1 MAKTAPRTFPSKQ
14 SPLRVLLVEHDPRD
28 VELCLIELKR
38 AGFDPRIDVVQNEQ
52 DFSAYVAANHYDLVF
67 ADYRLPDWTGL
78 DALQRLQ
85 ELEKDIPL
93 ILITGTLGEE
103 KAVECIKR
111 GVADYVLKGQLTRLP
126 VAVRRALKERAR
138 REEGAHAVR
147 ALRESEDSFR
157 LMFHDNPLPMYVFEL
172 ESLRVLEV
180 NDAMVAAYGYSR
192 EEFLS
197 MRVTDF
203 RPAED
208 VPLVLEYLKKGTE
221 PYFSAGIWRHLSKQG
236 RIMDMEIH
244 AHSLSFAGQQAM
256 LAVAQDVTQRRLAEE
271 ALRESEARYRGL
283 FEHAPYG
290 IYRAT
295 PQGDILDVNPAL
307 VAMLGYASVDDFRAV
322 RNMANLL
329 CDLRER
335 TRMHA
340 IHPELGRTDVEVEW
354 RRKDGKTLL
363 VRLNGRLAPK
373 ELGREECF
381 EVMVEDV
388 TSRRALEKQL
398 RQAQKFEAIGELAGG
413 IAHDF
418 NNMVGAI
425 LGWAELGSDEVPP
438 EHKAHAHFG
447 KIQQQARRAAALT
460 RQLLAF
466 ARRQILEP
474 RNMDLNQ
481 SVTETLSLL
490 EKVIGGN
497 IELET
502 RLAPGLDPIRADPTQ
517 FEQVLMNLCLNAR
530 DAMPQGGH
538 LLIETSIVEY
548 DDEQCRRLSYARPGR
563 YGCLAV
569 SDTGMGMDAA
579 TLDRIFEPFFTTKEV
594 GKGTGLGLSTVYGV
608 VKQHGGFVNVYSEP
622 GRGSCFRIYLPVG
635 QVAAE
640 PRAKPLPDLPA
651 AGGDET
657 ILIAED
663 HEGLREIAR
672 QTLSQFG
679 YHVLVAVDGEQAVEM
694 FRLHHV
700 KIDLV
705 LLDVILPRLGG
716 PEAYSRMC
724 EKKPGLPVL
733 FTTGYSPDT
742 SMLRSV
748 QQQELPLLQKPYT
761 PQELARKVREAL
773 AAPLKLKMTRH
784 SSG

>member
-1 MAKTAPRTFPSKQ
+1 MAKPPPRAPVPNQ
-14 SPLRVLLVEHDPRD
+14 APLRVLLVEHDLND
-28 VELCLIELKR
+28 VELCLLELKR
-38 AGFDPRIDVVQNEQ
+38 AGFDPRMDVVQNEKE
-52 DFSAYVAANHYDLVF
+52 FSALVRANDYDLVI
-67 ADYRLPDWTGL
+67 ADYRLPNWTGL

-85 ELEKDIPL
+85 DLEKDIPL
-93 ILITGTLGEE
+93 ILVTGTLGEE

-111 GVADYVLKGQLTRLP
+111 GVTDYVLKGQLARLP
-126 VAVRRALKERAR
+126 VAVRRAL
-138 REEGAHAVR
+138 EER
-147 ALRESEDSFR
+147 ALRKEGARATQALSESEDSFR
-157 LMFHDNPLPMYVFEL
+157 LMFHNNPLPMYVVEL
-172 ESLRVLEV
+172 ETLRILEV
-180 NDAMVAAYGYSR
+180 NDAMVATHGYSR
-192 EEFLS
+192 DEFLR
-197 MRVTDF
+197 MRATDF

-208 VPLVLEYLKKGTE
+208 APRVVEYLKKGSA
-221 PYFSAGIWRHLSKQG
+221 PYFTAGIWRHLSKRG
-236 RIMDMEIH
+236 DIMYMEIH
-244 AHSLSFAGQQAM
+244 AHSMLFAGRQAV

-290 IYRAT
+290 IYRST
-295 PQGDILDVNPAL
+295 LQGDILDVNPAL
-307 VAMLGYASVDDFRAV
+307 VSMLGYASLAELMALKDIRQLYRDPRDRARFV
-322 RNMANLL
+322 A
-329 CDLRER
+329 
-335 TRMHA
+335 MHKD
-340 IHPELGRTDVEVEW
+340 LGRIDAEIEW
-354 RRKDGKTLL
+354 KCKNSQTLL

-381 EVMVEDV
+381 EVMVEDI
-388 TSRRALEKQL
+388 TGRRALEKQL
-398 RQAQKFEAIGELAGG
+398 HQAQKFEAIGELAGG

-447 KIQQQARRAAALT
+447 KIQQQAHRAAALT

-474 RNMDLNQ
+474 RNIDFNQ

-490 EKVIGGN
+490 EKVIGSN

-538 LLIETSIVEY
+538 LLIQTSIVEF
-548 DDEQCRRLSYARPGR
+548 DEEQCRQLTYARPGR

-569 SDTGMGMDAA
+569 SDTGSGMDAP
-579 TLDRIFEPFFTTKEV
+579 TLDRIFDPFFTTKEV

-608 VKQHGGFVNVYSEP
+608 VKQHGGFVNVYSELE
-622 GRGSCFRIYLPVG
+622 RGSCFRVYLPVG

-640 PRAKPLPDLPA
+640 PNAKPVVDAPVV
-651 AGGDET
+651 GGEET

-672 QTLSQFG
+672 QTLCQLG
-679 YHVLVAVDGEQAVEM
+679 YHVLVAVDGEEAFEM
-694 FRLHHV
+694 FRLHHA

-705 LLDVILPRLGG
+705 LLDVVLPRLGG

-724 EKKPGLPVL
+724 KEKPGLPVL

-748 QQQELPLLQKPYT
+748 HQQDLPLLQKPYA
-761 PQELARKVREAL
+761 PQDLARKVREAL
-773 AAPLKLKMTRH
+773 APPVKTARH
-784 SSG
+784 ISP

>member
-1 MAKTAPRTFPSKQ
+1 MPKTPLRTFASNRA
-14 SPLRVLLVEHDPRD
+14 PLRVLLVEHNPNDAA
-28 VELCLIELKR
+28 LCLLELQR
-38 AGFDPRIDVVQNEQ
+38 AGFDPRMDVVQNEQ
-52 DFSAYVAANHYDLVF
+52 EFSARVRANHYDLVL

-78 DALQRLQ
+78 DALLRLQ

-93 ILITGTLGEE
+93 ILVTGTLGEE

-111 GVADYVLKGQLTRLP
+111 GVTDYVLKDQLTRLP
-126 VAVRRALKERAR
+126 VAVRRALEERALR
-138 REEGAHAVR
+138 KEGARATQ

-172 ESLRVLEV
+172 ETLQILEV
-180 NDAMVAAYGYSR
+180 NDAMVATHGYSR
-192 EEFLS
+192 DEFLH
-197 MRVTDF
+197 MCVTDF

-208 VPLVLEYLKKGTE
+208 VPLLVEYLKKGTE
-221 PYFSAGIWRHLSKQG
+221 RYLAAGVWRHLSKQG
-236 RIMDMEIH
+236 AIMYMEIH
-244 AHSLSFAGQQAM
+244 AHSLSFAGRQAM
-256 LAVAQDVTQRRLAEE
+256 LAVAQDVTQRRRAEE

-295 PQGDILDVNPAL
+295 VQGDILDVNPAL
-307 VAMLGYASVDDFRAV
+307 VSMLGYASVEDLVALKDIRQLYRHVRDRA
-322 RNMANLL
+322 RFLA
-329 CDLRER
+329 
-335 TRMHA
+335 MHKD
-340 IHPELGRTDVEVEW
+340 LGRIDTELEW
-354 RRKDGKTLL
+354 KRKDGQTLL
-363 VRLNGRLAPK
+363 IRLKGRLVPK

-388 TSRRALEKQL
+388 TGRRALEKQL
-398 RQAQKFEAIGELAGG
+398 QQAQKFEAIGELAGG

-438 EHKAHAHFG
+438 EHKARAHFG

-490 EKVIGGN
+490 EKVIGSN

-502 RLAPGLDPIRADPTQ
+502 RLAPDLAPIRADPTQ

-548 DDEQCRRLSYARPGR
+548 DDEQCRRFTYAHPGR

-569 SDTGMGMDAA
+569 SDTGIGMDAA

-594 GKGTGLGLSTVYGV
+594 GKGTGLGLATVYGV
-608 VKQHGGFVNVYSEP
+608 VKQHGGFVNVYSEL
-622 GRGSCFRIYLPVG
+622 GRGTCFRVYLPVG

-640 PRAKPLPDLPA
+640 PKAKPVADAPA
-651 AGGDET
+651 AGGHET

-672 QTLSQFG
+672 QTLSQLG
-679 YHVLVAVDGEQAVEM
+679 YHVLVAVDGEQAVEI
-694 FRLHHV
+694 FRLHHA

-705 LLDVILPRLGG
+705 VLDVVLPRLGG
-716 PEAYSRMC
+716 PEAYSFMC
-724 EKKPGLPVL
+724 KEKLGLPVL
-733 FTTGYSPDT
+733 FTTGYSPDAH
-742 SMLRSV
+742 MLRSV

-761 PQELARKVREAL
+761 PQDLARKVREAL
-773 AAPLKLKMTRH
+773 AAPVKTARH
-784 SSG
+784 TSA

>member
-1 MAKTAPRTFPSKQ
+1 MAKPPPRTSASRQ
-14 SPLRVLLVEHDPRD
+14 APLRVLLVEHDQND
-28 VELCLIELKR
+28 VELCLLELQR
-38 AGFDPRIDVVQNEQ
+38 AGFDPRIDTVQSEKE
-52 DFSAYVAANHYDLVF
+52 FSACLLANQYDLVI

-78 DALQRLQ
+78 DALLRLR

-93 ILITGTLGEE
+93 ILVTGTLGEE

-111 GVADYVLKGQLTRLP
+111 GVTDYVLKGQLTRLP
-126 VAVRRALKERAR
+126 MVVRRALEERAL
-138 REEGAHAVR
+138 REEGAR
-147 ALRESEDSFR
+147 SSQALRASEDSFR
-157 LMFHDNPLPMYVFEL
+157 LMFHNNPLPMYVFEL
-172 ESLRVLEV
+172 ETLCILEV
-180 NDAMVAAYGYSR
+180 NDAMVATHGYSR
-192 EEFLS
+192 EEFL
-197 MRVTDF
+197 RLRATDF
-203 RPAED
+203 RPLED
-208 VPLVLEYLKKGTE
+208 APLLLEFLKKGTA
-221 PYFSAGIWRHLSKQG
+221 PYFAAGIWRHLSKQG
-236 RIMDMEIH
+236 QVMDMEIH
-244 AHSLSFAGQQAM
+244 AHSLLFAGRQAI

-271 ALRESEARYRGL
+271 AIRESEARYRGL

-295 PQGDILDVNPAL
+295 TLGDILDVNPAL
-307 VAMLGYASVDDFRAV
+307 VAMLGYVSTEDFRAI
-322 RNMANLL
+322 RNMANLF
-329 CDLRER
+329 CDPRER
-335 TRMHA
+335 ARMHTMHRA
-340 IHPELGRTDVEVEW
+340 LGRTDVEAEW
-354 RRKDGKTLL
+354 KCKDGKTLL

-388 TSRRALEKQL
+388 TGRRALEKQL
-398 RQAQKFEAIGELAGG
+398 QQMQKFEAIGQLAGG

-418 NNMVGAI
+418 NNMIGAI

-466 ARRQILEP
+466 SRRQILEP

-490 EKVIGGN
+490 EKVIGSN

-502 RLAPGLDPIRADPTQ
+502 RLAPDLSPIRADPTQ

-538 LLIETSIVEY
+538 LLIETSIVQY
-548 DDEQCRRLSYARPGR
+548 DDEQCRRSAYAHPGR
-563 YGCLAV
+563 YGCLSV
-569 SDTGMGMDAA
+569 SDTGMGMNAA

-622 GRGSCFRIYLPVG
+622 EHGTCFRIYFPVG
-635 QVAAE
+635 QLAAE
-640 PRAKPLPDLPA
+640 PTVKPTPDLPA
-651 AGGDET
+651 VGGEET

-672 QTLSQFG
+672 QTLSQLG
-679 YHVLVAVDGEQAVEM
+679 YHVLVAVDGEEAVEM
-694 FRLHHV
+694 FRIHHAT
-700 KIDLV
+700 IDLV
-705 LLDVILPRLGG
+705 LLDVVLPKLSG
-716 PEAYSRMC
+716 PEAYSCMNKER
-724 EKKPGLPVL
+724 PGLPVL

-761 PQELARKVREAL
+761 PRDLARKVREAL
-773 AAPLKLKMTRH
+773 AASAKPARH
-784 SSG
+784 RSG

>member
-1 MAKTAPRTFPSKQ
+1 MRVTRLRPS
-14 SPLRVLLVEHDPRD
+14 SPDSPTPLRVLLVEHDPSD
-28 VELCLIELKR
+28 VELCLLELKR
-38 AGFDPRIDVVQNEQ
+38 AGFDPRMDVVQNEQ
-52 DFSAYVAANHYDLVF
+52 EFSAFVRANHYDLVL
-67 ADYRLPDWTGL
+67 ADYRLPNWTGL
-78 DALQRLQ
+78 DALHRLR

-93 ILITGTLGEE
+93 ILVTGTLGEE
-103 KAVECIKR
+103 KAVECMKR
-111 GVADYVLKGQLTRLP
+111 GVTDYVLKDQLARLP
-126 VAVRRALKERAR
+126 VAVYRALEEWAR
-138 REEGAHAVR
+138 REGQVR
-147 ALRESEDSFR
+147 ATQALHKSEDSFR
-157 LMFHDNPLPMYVFEL
+157 LMFHNSPLPMYVFEL

-180 NDAMVAAYGYSR
+180 NDALVATHGYSR
-192 EEFLS
+192 DEFLR
-197 MRVTDF
+197 MRMTDF

-221 PYFSAGIWRHLSKQG
+221 PYLAAGIWRHLSKQG
-236 RIMDMEIH
+236 NIMYMEIH
-244 AHSLSFAGQQAM
+244 AHSLSFAGRPAM
-256 LAVAQDVTQRRLAEE
+256 LAVAQDVTQRLRAEE
-271 ALRESEARYRGL
+271 ALRESEGRYRGL

-295 PQGDILDVNPAL
+295 AQGDILDVNPAL
-307 VAMLGYASVDDFRAV
+307 VAMLGYASVEDLVALKDVRQLFRDPRDRA
-322 RNMANLL
+322 RFLA
-329 CDLRER
+329 
-335 TRMHA
+335 MHKD
-340 IHPELGRTDVEVEW
+340 LGRIDTEVEW
-354 RRKDGKTLL
+354 RRRDGQTLL
-363 VRLNGRLAPK
+363 IRLNGRLVPK

-388 TSRRALEKQL
+388 TSRRSLEKQL
-398 RQAQKFEAIGELAGG
+398 QEMQKFEAIGQLAGG

-438 EHKAHAHFG
+438 EHKVHAYFG

-474 RNMDLNQ
+474 RNIDLNQ

-490 EKVIGGN
+490 EKLIGSN
-497 IELET
+497 IQLET
-502 RLAPGLDPIRADPTQ
+502 RLAPDLDPIRADPTQ

-548 DDEQCRRLSYARPGR
+548 DHERCRRLTYAHPGR
-563 YGCLAV
+563 YGCLTV

-579 TLDRIFEPFFTTKEV
+579 TLDRIFEPFFTTKEF

-622 GRGSCFRIYLPVG
+622 DRGTCFRVYLPVG
-635 QVAAE
+635 QVTAE
-640 PRAKPLPDLPA
+640 PQAKPVADAPA
-651 AGGDET
+651 VGGDET

-663 HEGLREIAR
+663 HEGLREIAC
-672 QTLSQFG
+672 QTLSQLG
-679 YHVLVAVDGEQAVEM
+679 YHVLAAVDGEEAVEM
-694 FRLHHV
+694 FRLHHA

-705 LLDVILPRLGG
+705 LLDVVLPRLAG

-724 EKKPGLPVL
+724 EEKPSLPVL
-733 FTTGYSPDT
+733 FTTGYSPDI

-748 QQQELPLLQKPYT
+748 HQQGLPLLQKPYT
-761 PQELARKVREAL
+761 PQDLARKVRLAL
-773 AAPLKLKMTRH
+773 AAPVTRRV
-784 SSG
+784 SG

>member
-1 MAKTAPRTFPSKQ
+1 MPKPPPRASVSHQ
-14 SPLRVLLVEHDPRD
+14 APLRVLLVEHDQND
-28 VELCLIELKR
+28 VELCLLELKR
-38 AGFDPRIDVVQNEQ
+38 AGFDPRMDVVQTEQ
-52 DFSAYVAANHYDLVF
+52 GFSACLRDNLYDLVI

-78 DALQRLQ
+78 DALLRLQ

-93 ILITGTLGEE
+93 ILVTGTLGEE

-111 GVADYVLKGQLTRLP
+111 GVTDYVLKGQLARLP
-126 VAVRRALKERAR
+126 MAVRRALDERALR
-138 REEGAHAVR
+138 KEGARATH

-157 LMFHDNPLPMYVFEL
+157 LMFQNNPLPMYVFEL
-172 ESLRVLEV
+172 ETLRIMEV
-180 NDAMVAAYGYSR
+180 NDAMVATHGYSR
-192 EEFLS
+192 DEFLRL
-197 MRVTDF
+197 RVTDF
-203 RPAED
+203 RPVED
-208 VPLVLEYLKKGTE
+208 APLLLEYLKKGTA
-221 PYFSAGIWRHLSKQG
+221 PYFAAGIWRHLSKQG
-236 RIMDMEIH
+236 HIMDMEIH
-244 AHSLSFAGQQAM
+244 AHSLSFVGRQAV

-295 PQGDILDVNPAL
+295 VRGDILDVNPAL
-307 VAMLGYASVDDFRAV
+307 VSMLDYVSLEEMMALKDIRQLYRDQRDRSRFLAMHKD
-322 RNMANLL
+322 
-329 CDLRER
+329 
-335 TRMHA
+335 
-340 IHPELGRTDVEVEW
+340 LGRIDAEVEW
-354 RRKDGKTLL
+354 KRKDGKTLL

-381 EVMVEDV
+381 EVMVEDI
-388 TSRRALEKQL
+388 TGRRALEKQL
-398 RQAQKFEAIGELAGG
+398 HQAQKFEAIGELAGG

-425 LGWAELGSDEVPP
+425 LGWAELGTDEVPP
-438 EHKAHAHFG
+438 EHKARAYFG

-481 SVTETLSLL
+481 SITETLSLL
-490 EKVIGGN
+490 EKVIGSN

-502 RLAPGLDPIRADPTQ
+502 RLAPDLSPIRADPTQ

-548 DDEQCRRLSYARPGR
+548 DEELCRRFTYAHPGR

-569 SDTGMGMDAA
+569 SDTGTGMDAA

-594 GKGTGLGLSTVYGV
+594 SKGTGLGLSTVYGV
-608 VKQHGGFVNVYSEP
+608 VKQHGGFVNVYSELE
-622 GRGSCFRIYLPVG
+622 RGSCFRVYLPVG

-640 PRAKPLPDLPA
+640 PKAKPKADAPVV
-651 AGGDET
+651 GGEET

-663 HEGLREIAR
+663 HEGLRDIAR
-672 QTLSQFG
+672 ETLSQLG
-679 YHVLVAVDGEQAVEM
+679 YHVLAAVDGEQAVEM
-694 FRLHHV
+694 FRLHHA
-700 KIDLV
+700 KIALV
-705 LLDVILPRLGG
+705 LLDVVLPKLGG
-716 PEAYSRMC
+716 PEAYSRMS
-724 EKKPGLPVL
+724 KLKPSLPVL

-761 PQELARKVREAL
+761 PQDLARKVREAL
-773 AAPLKLKMTRH
+773 AIPVKTRH
-784 SSG
+784 FSG

>member
-1 MAKTAPRTFPSKQ
+1 
-14 SPLRVLLVEHDPRD
+14 LLVEHDQND
-28 VELCLIELKR
+28 IELCLLELKR
-38 AGFDPRIDVVQNEQ
+38 AGFDPEIDVVQNEKE
-52 DFSAYVAANHYDLVF
+52 FSAHLLANPYDLVI
-67 ADYRLPDWTGL
+67 ADHRLPDWTGL

-93 ILITGTLGEE
+93 ILVTGTLGEE

-111 GVADYVLKGQLTRLP
+111 GVTDYVLKGQLSRLP
-126 VAVRRALKERAR
+126 VAVRRALDERVLREQGAR
-138 REEGAHAVR
+138 ASQ

-157 LMFHDNPLPMYVFEL
+157 LMFHNNPLPMYVFEL
-172 ESLRVLEV
+172 ETLCILEV
-180 NDAMVAAYGYSR
+180 NDAMVATHNYSR

-203 RPAED
+203 RPPED
-208 VPLVLEYLKKGTE
+208 VPLMLEYLKKGAE
-221 PYFSAGIWRHLSKQG
+221 PYFAAGIWRHLSKQG

-244 AHSLSFAGQQAM
+244 AHSLLFAGRQAI

-271 ALRESEARYRGL
+271 ALRESEARYRSL

-290 IYRAT
+290 IYRST
-295 PQGDILDVNPAL
+295 PQGEILDVNPAL
-307 VAMLGYASVDDFRAV
+307 VSMLSYSSLEEMMALKDIRKLYRDVRDRARILAMHKD
-322 RNMANLL
+322 
-329 CDLRER
+329 
-335 TRMHA
+335 
-340 IHPELGRTDVEVEW
+340 LGRIDAEVEW
-354 RRKDGKTLL
+354 KRKDGKTLL
-363 VRLNGRLAPK
+363 VRLNGRFAPK

-388 TSRRALEKQL
+388 NDRRALEKQL
-398 RQAQKFEAIGELAGG
+398 QQMQKFEAIGQLAGG

-418 NNMVGAI
+418 NNMIGAI

-438 EHKAHAHFG
+438 DHKARAHFG

-481 SVTETLSLL
+481 SVIETLSLL
-490 EKVIGGN
+490 EKVIGSN
-497 IELET
+497 IDLET
-502 RLAPGLDPIRADPTQ
+502 RLAPDLAPVCADPTQ
-517 FEQVLMNLCLNAR
+517 FEQVVMNLCLNAR

-538 LLIETSIVEY
+538 LLIETSVVEY
-548 DDEQCRRLSYARPGR
+548 NEEQCRRVTYAHPGR

-569 SDTGMGMDAA
+569 SDSGSGMDAA
-579 TLDRIFEPFFTTKEV
+579 TLDRIFDPFFTTKEV

-608 VKQHGGFVNVYSEP
+608 VKQHGGFINVYSEP
-622 GRGSCFRIYLPVG
+622 GCGSCFRVYLPLG

-640 PRAKPLPDLPA
+640 PKPKPVVDAPVV
-651 AGGDET
+651 GGDET
-657 ILIAED
+657 ILMAED

-672 QTLSQFG
+672 QTLSQLG
-679 YHVLVAVDGEQAVEM
+679 YRVLVAVDGEEAVEM
-694 FRLHHV
+694 FRLHHA

-705 LLDVILPRLGG
+705 LLDVVLPKLGG
-716 PEAYSRMC
+716 PEAYSRMS
-724 EKKPGLPVL
+724 KLKPGLPVL

-748 QQQELPLLQKPYT
+748 QQRELPLLQKPYT
-761 PQELARKVREAL
+761 PQELARRVREAF
-773 AAPLKLKMTRH
+773 AASAKTVRH